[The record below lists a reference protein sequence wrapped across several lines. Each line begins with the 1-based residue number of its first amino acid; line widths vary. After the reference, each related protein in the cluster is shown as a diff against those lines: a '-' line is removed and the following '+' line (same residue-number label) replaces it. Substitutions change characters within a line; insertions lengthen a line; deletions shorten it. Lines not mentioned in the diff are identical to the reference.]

1 MNSSDL
7 RRSQWG
13 DAACALALAALLCA
27 AWTWRDWGS
36 LSALVL
42 PDTDDMMRLQQ
53 IRDWLGGQR
62 FADLSQHRLGAPP
75 GLAMHW
81 SRLPDLVPGAI
92 IAALTP
98 IVGGHGAELAAVIL
112 WPALLFFAALF
123 LTARIARELGGAA
136 IARTAAVVAAVAYP
150 TTTLFVPGRIDHHG
164 FQIVLLLVI
173 VRALV
178 AKAGMQPG
186 LVAGLAAAASLVIGV
201 ETAPLIAAAFVA
213 VGIVW
218 LRVMPGSGERMLG
231 LGTGL
236 VAGLLAAAVLL
247 RPELWR
253 FPGCDGFTLAAW
265 RAGVIGGAAA
275 IAMSLAGHKLT
286 KLAPRL
292 LIAAVTLAVAGIAIA
307 LVAPQCLSPYGL
319 IDPALAKLWLGK
331 VGEAQPLFEAPA
343 TIAISYS
350 GLMIVG
356 IAASAWRAQI
366 TRDPRWLMLLA
377 VQVAALLLTLMQVRG
392 AYAGAILA
400 APALAA
406 TIAAARVRGVL
417 WLAGAWLMS
426 AGMIYPLAAE
436 AVVPQAQSAGPGV
449 AGSCMDGAALA
460 ELNALP
466 PGRLL
471 APLDLGAYAI
481 GATRLSVVGAP
492 YHRNNRGNLAVFRA
506 FLASPEAAQAIVQ
519 AWDVRYVAT
528 CPGQFG
534 DARKGSLA
542 DALLAGPPPLWLTR
556 IPTRNPALMLYRVNP
571 GLFPGQ
577 RAVRAADAGAHQV

>member
-1 MNSSDL
+1 MNMSDL
-7 RRSQWG
+7 RRSRWG
-13 DAACALALAALLCA
+13 DAACALALAAVLCA

-53 IRDWLGGQR
+53 IRDWLSGQR

-81 SRLPDLVPGAI
+81 SRLPDLMPGAI
-92 IAALTP
+92 IRALSLF
-98 IVGGHGAELAAVIL
+98 VGAHGAELTAVIL

-178 AKAGMQPG
+178 ARPGMRAGV
-186 LVAGLAAAASLVIGV
+186 VAGLSAAASLVIGV
-201 ETAPLIAAAFVA
+201 ETAPLIAAACA
-213 VGIVW
+213 TVGIAW
-218 LRVMPGSGERMLG
+218 LRVTPGSDQRLLG

-236 VAGLLAAAVLL
+236 VAGLLGAAVVL

-253 FPGCDGFTLAAW
+253 YPGCDGFTLAAW

-275 IAMSLAGHKLT
+275 VAMALAALKIPQPT
-286 KLAPRL
+286 PRV
-292 LIAAVTLAVAGIAIA
+292 LIGAVIMTVAGIAIA
-307 LVAPQCLSPYGL
+307 LVAPQCLSPYGM
-319 IDPALAKLWLGK
+319 IDPALARLWLGK
-331 VGEAQPLFEAPA
+331 VGEAQPLLEAPA
-343 TIAISYS
+343 TIAIGYA

-356 IAASAWRAQI
+356 IAASACRAWV
-366 TRDPRWLMLLA
+366 TRDPRWLVLLT
-377 VQVAALLLTLMQVRG
+377 VQVAALLLTLLQVRG
-392 AYAGAILA
+392 AYAGAILS
-400 APALAA
+400 APGLAA
-406 TIAAARVRGVL
+406 MIAAARARGVL
-417 WLAGAWLMS
+417 WLAGAWVVS
-426 AGMIYPLAAE
+426 AGLVYPLAAG
-436 AVVPQAQSAGPGV
+436 AVVPHAKVPGSGV
-449 AGSCMDGAALA
+449 AGSCTDGAALA
-460 ELNALP
+460 ALDALP
-466 PGRLL
+466 PGRML

-492 YHRNNRGNLAVFRA
+492 YHRNNRGNLAVYRA
-506 FLASPEAAQAIVQ
+506 FLGSPEVAQAIVQ
-519 AWDVRYVAT
+519 LWNVHYVAM
-528 CPGQFG
+528 CPGEFAG
-534 DARKGSLA
+534 ARPGSLA
-542 DALLAGPPPLWLTR
+542 DVLRTGQPPRWLTV
-556 IPTRNPALMLYRVNP
+556 IPTRNRALMLYRVEP
-571 GLFPGQ
+571 GLFPGH